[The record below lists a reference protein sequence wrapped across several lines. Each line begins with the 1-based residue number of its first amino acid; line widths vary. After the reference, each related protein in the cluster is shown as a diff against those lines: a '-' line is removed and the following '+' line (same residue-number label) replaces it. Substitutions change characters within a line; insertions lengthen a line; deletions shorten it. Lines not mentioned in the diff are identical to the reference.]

1 MKQNINLYK
10 IANLY
15 ITLLLPLKKIIKGNA
30 FCSKEAGKIF
40 RNKRNASAQ
49 QKKWEISGI
58 YFRCSGMLVLTTTIQ
73 IKMLICSRSSIFKKT
88 SLGFFL
94 KKRKKFLAFCE
105 KPKIIRV
112 KCIWYCWRNTIQ
124 TCSTWTAHCYNSDN
138 VQQAQAQLL
147 TVPTS
152 QGIQSQQLFL
162 FP

>member
-73 IKMLICSRSSIFKKT
+73 MKMLICSHSSIFKKN
-88 SLGFFL
+88 L
-94 KKRKKFLAFCE
+94 LAFSS
-105 KPKIIRV
+105 KKGRNSLPSV
-112 KCIWYCWRNTIQ
+112 KSQRSYEWNAFGIAEETPFKLALLELPIVTIQ
-124 TCSTWTAHCYNSDN
+124 TMYNKHKLN
-138 VQQAQAQLL
+138 
-147 TVPTS
+147 
-152 QGIQSQQLFL
+152 F
-162 FP
+162 